1 MGGAGATEPLTE
13 HVGGQPL
20 PSWPCTP
27 PALAPAS
34 EPLRFGHPRFFTA
47 RSKATEIPVDP
58 SSSRFVRGARLK
70 RPALAQ
76 HCLHLASSTYINHV
90 RVFGYNI
97 PILFGPD
104 QTDGAISMTTTIQ
117 RKAREKRKILHR
129 PSPNRKMNGAR
140 LPSPAGCI
148 TSAGC
153 PSLMQH
159 QPTDRASHVPR
170 PPTSHRHVLLSVEAL
185 ANLGPSPGWSCGCD
199 GRRLLASLARN

>member
-1 MGGAGATEPLTE
+1 MREKGNPSLPWSFSPMLMDQYGAWMEVVRTGGGHRAWTWDGRSVDGDEKGPCSFPAGTESLKPAPSANGRGGSDGTLDRARS
-13 HVGGQPL
+13 GQPL

-76 HCLHLASSTYINHV
+76 HCLHLASSTYISTCVNHV

-97 PILFGPD
+97 PTLFGANS
-104 QTDGAISMTTTIQ
+104 AISMTTTIQ
-117 RKAREKRKILHR
+117 RK
-129 PSPNRKMNGAR
+129 
-140 LPSPAGCI
+140 
-148 TSAGC
+148 
-153 PSLMQH
+153 Q
-159 QPTDRASHVPR
+159 
-170 PPTSHRHVLLSVEAL
+170 
-185 ANLGPSPGWSCGCD
+185 
-199 GRRLLASLARN
+199 GRRGKSCIAHPQTGR